1 MKKIRLLDLCCGAG
15 GCAMGY
21 KLAADDLGLEIEIV
35 GIDTKEQKNY
45 PFKFIQDDALSF
57 LIKWG
62 RGFTHIH
69 ASPPCQ
75 EYTHNSNAR
84 TKAKKEGSVSI
95 LPEVKAVMYQS
106 KLPGVIENVMGSP
119 LVKDIILDGRMFGL
133 KVIRRRIF
141 ETVNWFSMKPGVP
154 QYQKGMVMRGEC
166 MVVAGHGSN
175 KNRWG
180 TDWQIEGK
188 SVIEKR
194 SKAMGI
200 DWMNDREIA
209 QAIPPAYT
217 RYIGNDFLKA

>member
-35 GIDTKEQKNY
+35 GIDLFEQKNY

-75 EYTHNSNAR
+75 EYTHTSNIK

-95 LPEVKAVMYQS
+95 LPEVKTVMYQL

-119 LVKDIILDGRMFGL
+119 FVKDIILDGRMFGL
-133 KVIRRRIF
+133 KIIRRRIF
-141 ETVNWFSMKPGVP
+141 ETVNWFSMKPGIP
-154 QYQKGMVMRGEC
+154 QYKKGMVMRGEC
-166 MVVAGHGSN
+166 MVVAGHSSN
-175 KNRWG
+175 QNRQG
-180 TDWQIEGK
+180 IKWQVDGDSTID
-188 SVIEKR
+188 KR
-194 SKAMGI
+194 RNAMGI
-200 DWMNDREIA
+200 DWMNNREIT

-217 RYIGNDFLKA
+217 RYIGNDFLKM